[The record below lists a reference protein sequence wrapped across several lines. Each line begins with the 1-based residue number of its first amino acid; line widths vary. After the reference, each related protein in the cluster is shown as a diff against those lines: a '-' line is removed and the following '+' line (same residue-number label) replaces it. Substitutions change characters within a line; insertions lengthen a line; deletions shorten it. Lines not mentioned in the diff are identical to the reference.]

1 MKFNSFFPGL
11 KHYSLKELL
20 KRLFWSLVGSKLFI
34 IIPRHLYELRN
45 ILLRLFG
52 AEIGQNTKI
61 FPTVK
66 ITHPWLLKVGENTVI
81 SWNVTIY
88 NLALLEIGNDTIIS
102 QNVHFCGGSHDYK
115 SKGFELIRSKIK
127 ICDNVWIAADAF
139 IGPSVTVQSN
149 CIIAARSVCVKNIEP
164 NSIVG
169 GNPACLIKKFEKP
182 RILVGSVS

>member
-1 MKFNSFFPGL
+1 MKSNSIFPGL
-11 KHYSLKELL
+11 KYYSLKELL

-34 IIPRHLYELRN
+34 IIPRHLYQLRN

-52 AEIGQNTKI
+52 AEIGRNSKI

-66 ITHPWLLKVGENTVI
+66 ITHPWLLKVGDNTVI

-164 NSIVG
+164 NSMVG

-182 RILVGSVS
+182 RIVCGSVS